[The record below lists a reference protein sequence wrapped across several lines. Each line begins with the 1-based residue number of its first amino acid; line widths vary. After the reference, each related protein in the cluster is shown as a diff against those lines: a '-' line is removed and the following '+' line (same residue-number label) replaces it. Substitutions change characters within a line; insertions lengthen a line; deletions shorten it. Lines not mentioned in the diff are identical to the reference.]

1 MLRSGTPISIN
12 GHHHHI
18 TLLHPTQRRY
28 RVNSSPKSTTT
39 RKKSSN
45 EVAFK
50 EKKDGFVDYDR
61 GHHQVSTKISGLRKE
76 DIPAHYRLRV
86 AGNRF
91 QKDWTVSEVVDSVLS
106 LTLRDDVDG
115 LLNRWIGR
123 FARKNFPFLIK
134 VSQFSFLFTLP

>member
-1 MLRSGTPISIN
+1 MLLSGTPISMATTTSPHCIQLS
-12 GHHHHI
+12 GA
-18 TLLHPTQRRY
+18 TESTRP
-28 RVNSSPKSTTT
+28 PKSTTT

-106 LTLRDDVDG
+106 LTLRDDIEG

-123 FARKNFPFLIK
+123 FARKNFPFLIR